1 MDNLSDRY
9 VSNVNRPGLFSA
21 VLLTVQGIVRSLVEF
36 FKLTE
41 QDQLKAG
48 IHLGGKGHDE

>member
-1 MDNLSDRY
+1 MDSITDNHLS
-9 VSNVNRPGLFSA
+9 NINRPGLFSA
-21 VLLTVQGIVRSLVEF
+21 VLLTVQGIVRSLVGF

-48 IHLGGKGHDE
+48 IHLSGKGHDE